1 MLSRYA
7 ESLYWMARYV
17 ERAENAA
24 RFVDVAGS
32 LAIDEPERALERWRL
47 VLAALGEL
55 ERFDAMH
62 PVTTEAAV
70 IQYLCLE
77 KTSPNTI
84 LSCLLAAREN
94 ARGIRPVISSELWE
108 QVNRGFLFAHR
119 ATQEEGALDV
129 PNAFLATVKRDA
141 HLFWGLHDGTMT
153 HGEGWH
159 FARLGGMIERA
170 DQIARVLAAYVGH
183 GDLASEFVAEHE
195 PRLGALL
202 KSVSGF
208 EMYRKRFGQI
218 RDARVTAFLLLDPEF
233 PRSVRY
239 CLNAGFASLQ
249 AIGGSAFGGVASP
262 SARAM
267 GRVAS
272 AFEYAAP
279 TPTMG
284 ETFELLSRLQ
294 EGLEAVHASLA
305 GEFFYAEVPLRA
317 DTPRSAAPSSPPAE
331 E

>member
-7 ESLYWMARYV
+7 ESLYWMGRYV

-62 PVTTEAAV
+62 PVTTETEV
-70 IQYLCLE
+70 IRFLCLE
-77 KTSPNTI
+77 RTSPNSI

-108 QVNRGFLFAHR
+108 QVNRAFLHAHK
-119 ATQEEGALDV
+119 ATQSEGALDV
-129 PNAFLATVKRDA
+129 PNVFLAAVKRDA

-159 FARLGGMIERA
+159 FAALGGLIERA

-218 RDARVTAFLLLDPEF
+218 RDARVSSFLLLDPEF

-239 CLNAGFASLQ
+239 CLNTASASLR
-249 AIGGSAFGGVASP
+249 AIGGRIFGGDLRASE
-262 SARAM
+262 RAM
-267 GRVAS
+267 GRICAT
-272 AFEYAAP
+272 FEYANP
-279 TPTMG
+279 NPSMG
-284 ETFELLSRLQ
+284 ETFELLSALQ
-294 EGLEAVHASLA
+294 QGLDAVHDALS
-305 GEFFYAEVPLRA
+305 GDFFYA
-317 DTPRSAAPSSPPAE
+317 APPVAPDDHPHDA
-331 E
+331 

>member
-24 RFVDVAGS
+24 RFADVAGS

-62 PVTTEAAV
+62 PATTEAAV
-70 IQYLCLE
+70 LHYLCLE
-77 KTSPNTI
+77 RRSPNSI
-84 LSCLLAAREN
+84 LSCLLGAREN

-108 QVNRGFLFAHR
+108 QVNRAFLYAHG
-119 ATQEEGALDV
+119 ATQSAGSLDV
-129 PNAFLATVKRDA
+129 PNVFLGAVKRDA
-141 HLFWGLHDGTMT
+141 HLFWGLHEGTMT

-159 FARLGGMIERA
+159 FACLGGLIERA

-202 KSVSGF
+202 RSVSGF

-239 CLNAGFASLQ
+239 CLNTASASLR
-249 AIGGSAFGGVASP
+249 AIRGSSFGGNLRASE
-262 SARAM
+262 RAM
-267 GRVAS
+267 GRIAS
-272 AFEYAAP
+272 AFEFADP
-279 TPTMG
+279 SPTMA
-284 ETFELLSRLQ
+284 ETFALLSALQ
-294 EGLEAVHASLA
+294 DGLAAVHEALS
-305 GEFFYAEVPLRA
+305 GDFFYAQ
-317 DTPRSAAPSSPPAE
+317 TSPEQGTHTHDA
-331 E
+331 

>member
-62 PVTTEAAV
+62 PVTTESAV
-70 IQYLCLE
+70 IGYLCLE

-94 ARGIRPVISSELWE
+94 ARGIRPVISSEVWE
-108 QVNRGFLFAHR
+108 QVNRAFLFAHR
-119 ATQEEGALDV
+119 ATQEPGVLDV

-218 RDARVTAFLLLDPEF
+218 RDARVTSFLLLDPEF
-233 PRSVRY
+233 PRSVRH
-239 CLNAGFASLQ
+239 CLNAASSSLA
-249 AIGGSAFGGVASP
+249 AIGGRSFGTASTP
-262 SARAM
+262 SSRAM
-267 GRVAS
+267 GRLAS
-272 AFEYAAP
+272 AFEYASP
-279 TPTMG
+279 SPNMR
-284 ETFELLSRLQ
+284 ETFDLLSLLQ
-294 EGLEAVHASLA
+294 EGLDAVHGALA
-305 GEFFYAEVPLRA
+305 REFFYAEVPLRA
-317 DTPRSAAPSSPPAE
+317 DEGRGAAPSNPPAE